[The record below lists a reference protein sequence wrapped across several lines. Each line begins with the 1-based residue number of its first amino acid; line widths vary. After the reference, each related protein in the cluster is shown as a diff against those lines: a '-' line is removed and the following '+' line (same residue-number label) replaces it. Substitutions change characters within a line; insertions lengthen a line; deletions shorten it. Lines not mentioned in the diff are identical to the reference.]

1 MPSSLRTFPLS
12 TLMAVGAALLPLG
25 CSFPTDTLTESFTV
39 ELNFRSGD
47 HGWVGGF
54 SDFHPD
60 QEDGMELVAELQA
73 LPGSLDDTGTG
84 LFTAGTNHSDDLFMF
99 WKRHQDG
106 FPPGM
111 RLRVRFMVEF
121 ASEAPTGCAGIG
133 GAPGE
138 SVFVKAGVSQEEPTA
153 VLSDEDGPYWSMNI
167 DKGNQAEEGFHAR
180 VLGHI
185 GNQASGCSD
194 PVWELKTLEEHG
206 AFETI
211 VGSAGSF
218 WLFFGTDSGFEGR
231 TRLYFTRFRAIFEP
245 V

>member
-1 MPSSLRTFPLS
+1 MPSSPRTF
-12 TLMAVGAALLPLG
+12 TLMALVVSAAALIPLG
-25 CSFPTDTLTESFTV
+25 CSFPTDSLTESFTV

-47 HGWVGGF
+47 HGWVAGF

-60 QEDGMELVAELQA
+60 QEEGMELVAGLQA
-73 LPGSLDDTGTG
+73 LPEGLEDPGTG

-99 WKRHQDG
+99 WKRQQDG

-121 ASEAPTGCAGIG
+121 ATDAPTGCAGIG

-138 SVFVKAGVSQEEPTA
+138 SVFVKAGLSQEEPTA
-153 VLSDEDGPYWSMNI
+153 VLSDENGPYWSMNI
-167 DKGNQAEEGFHAR
+167 EKGDQAQDGFHAR

-185 GNQASGCSD
+185 GNQASGCDD
-194 PVWELKTLEEHG
+194 PVWQLKVLEEHG
-206 AFETI
+206 PFEII
-211 VGSAGSF
+211 VGPGGSF

-231 TRLYFTRFRAIFEP
+231 TRLYFTRLRAIFEP